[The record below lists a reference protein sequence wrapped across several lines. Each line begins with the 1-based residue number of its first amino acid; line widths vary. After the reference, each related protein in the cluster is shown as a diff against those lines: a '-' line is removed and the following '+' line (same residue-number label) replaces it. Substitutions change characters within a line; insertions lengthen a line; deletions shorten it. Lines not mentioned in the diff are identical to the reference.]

1 LRADRRRIAWVA
13 LAALLVLLALLAWWL
28 LRPAADGPGTAAP
41 SAPVVV
47 SADRIDPANEGRLV
61 AASGTLEVTTPA
73 RDPALGVEAPAL
85 VLLRHVEMRQW
96 HEECTG
102 DTCIYTLQWS
112 EQPVEAASF
121 REPAGHANPPFPFA
135 DARFEAGGVRL
146 GAFSVTA
153 AFAADDAPTVAWPVN
168 GGSIPPNLAATLR
181 ERGGILYAGA
191 GPQGDAAGELR
202 ISYRVVAAGPR
213 RLVGV
218 QRGSQLVPPPHD

>member
-1 LRADRRRIAWVA
+1 MRAQRRRIALVA
-13 LAALLVLLALLAWWL
+13 LAALAGMLALLAWWL
-28 LRPAADGPGTAAP
+28 LRPAADGAGTGVPAAP
-41 SAPVVV
+41 VAAA
-47 SADRIDPANEGRLV
+47 ADRIDPANEGRLV
-61 AASGTLEVTTPA
+61 AVSGRLGIATPA

-96 HEECTG
+96 HEQCTG
-102 DTCIYTLQWS
+102 DSCSYTLRWS
-112 EQPVEAASF
+112 ARPVDAASF
-121 REPAGHANPPFPFA
+121 REPDGHANPPFPFA

-146 GAFSVTA
+146 GAFAVSA
-153 AFAADDAPTVAWPVN
+153 AFAAGDAPTLAWPVN
-168 GGSIPPNLAATLR
+168 GGNIPPNLAATLR

-218 QRGSQLVPPPHD
+218 QRGSQLVPPSHD

>member
-1 LRADRRRIAWVA
+1 MRAQRRRIALVA
-13 LAALLVLLALLAWWL
+13 LAALLVLPALLAWWL
-28 LRPAADGPGTAAP
+28 LRPSADGSGTTVTAAP
-41 SAPVVV
+41 VAVA
-47 SADRIDPANEGRLV
+47 ADHIDPANEGRLV
-61 AASGTLEVTTPA
+61 AVSGTLEVATPA

-96 HEECTG
+96 HEECAG
-102 DTCIYTLQWS
+102 DTCTYTLQWAD
-112 EQPVEAASF
+112 QPVETTTF
-121 REPAGHANPPFPFA
+121 REPAGHDNPPFPFD

-146 GAFSVTA
+146 GAFGVA
-153 AFAADDAPTVAWPVN
+153 AGFAADDSPTVAWPVN

>member
-1 LRADRRRIAWVA
+1 LRAQRRRIVPVA
-13 LAALLVLLALLAWWL
+13 LAALLVVLALLAWWL
-28 LRPAADGPGTAAP
+28 LRPAADGPGSGVPAGPVAA
-41 SAPVVV
+41 A
-47 SADRIDPANEGRLV
+47 ADRIDPANEGRLV
-61 AASGTLEVTTPA
+61 AVSGRLEVATPA
-73 RDPALGVEAPAL
+73 RDRALGVAAPAL

-102 DTCIYTLQWS
+102 DTCIYTLQWADR
-112 EQPVEAASF
+112 PVDAASF

-135 DARFEAGGVRL
+135 DARFEAGEVRL
-146 GAFSVTA
+146 GAFEVAA

-168 GGSIPPNLAATLR
+168 GQSIPPNLAATLR

-191 GPQGDAAGELR
+191 GPEGDAAGELR